1 LFNST
6 LNLEGVAV
14 RARYM
19 LADAVVFNLT
29 WAYAWRI
36 DSSIGTGGIGDN
48 ISINPVDQYQII
60 PSGSEF

>member
-1 LFNST
+1 
-6 LNLEGVAV
+6 VAV
-14 RARYM
+14 RAGYM

-48 ISINPVDQYQII
+48 ISINPVDQYQIFQADL
-60 PSGSEF
+60 SFKF